1 MEAPF
6 RLTQHHTSPTDSHYD
21 LFILLPG
28 KETLLT
34 YGIEWSAETE
44 GLLLL
49 STSKGKKRLICLT
62 KEEVKKKSPENL
74 LIAKRKRDHRI
85 FYWTF
90 SGPLLK
96 KSGIL
101 TDILRGEITLP
112 NIDEILFLGL
122 V

>member
-1 MEAPF
+1 MTGQF
-6 RLTQHHTSPTDSHYD
+6 RITQHHTSPTDSHYD
-21 LFILLPG
+21 LFILLSG

-49 STSKGKKRLICLT
+49 STSEGKKRLTCLT
-62 KEEVKKKSPENL
+62 KEEVKIKAPENL
-74 LIAKRKRDHRI
+74 FMAKRKRDHRI

-96 KSGIL
+96 NCETLTSIL
-101 TDILRGEITLP
+101 QGEIVLS
-112 NIDEILFLGL
+112 NIEEILFLEL
-122 V
+122 S